1 MEYMEKAE
9 QYLVHTYNRFPVVT
23 DRAEGV
29 YVYDVN
35 GKKYLDFASG
45 IGVCSLGYGNE
56 EYTTA
61 LKKQVDKIIHTSNLF
76 YNTPV
81 VQAAEKLVKASGLKK
96 AFFTNSG
103 AEAIEGAMTVS
114 YTHLTLPTT

>member
-1 MEYMEKAE
+1 MGGFYGIYGKGRAVSGTHL
-9 QYLVHTYNRFPVVT
+9 QPFSVVT

-96 AFFTNSG
+96 PFLQTAVRRPLK
-103 AEAIEGAMTVS
+103 EQ
-114 YTHLTLPTT
+114 